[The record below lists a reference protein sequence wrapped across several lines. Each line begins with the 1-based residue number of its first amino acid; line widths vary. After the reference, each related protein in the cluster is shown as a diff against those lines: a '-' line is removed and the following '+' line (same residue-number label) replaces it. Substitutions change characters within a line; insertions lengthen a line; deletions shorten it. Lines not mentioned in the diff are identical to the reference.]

1 VYGYL
6 SLSLGSSLLLG
17 QLQHGLPPEIRHAAL
32 VMTQTGWVFFWVFA
46 LLVLFNAFLPI
57 ACFCTGAQP
66 ATAGCAEA
74 EQCLPGTTGAA
85 GWPDRLAQPSFR

>member
-1 VYGYL
+1 VSVGALVYGYL

-57 ACFCTGAQP
+57 DCFCTGRG
-66 ATAGCAEA
+66 ATSNC
-74 EQCLPGTTGAA
+74 
-85 GWPDRLAQPSFR
+85 WMR